1 MRASRILF
9 RFTVVAGALMLVL
22 LVVLFLIPD
31 AETKPSPPLPFG
43 TNGLVAT
50 TTYEIF
56 PSHLPPHPSLKDR
69 LVFAYV
75 KLWLRYDPSRPNPTN
90 WSFAASPVALCSIQ
104 GLLNQCNQ
112 ASGVRY
118 LMPIGV
124 AVGGV
129 QFGNSNALSGAR
141 WIASF
146 EAALQSNTPDLW
158 DAQTK
163 RTHGENLVLIRY
175 PEQRTVLVLPASEAI
190 EFRRTNQTGVMDPPG
205 H

>member
-1 MRASRILF
+1 MRAPQIL
-9 RFTVVAGALMLVL
+9 RWLAAAVGALALAL
-22 LVVLFLIPD
+22 LIAHFLIPNVKS
-31 AETKPSPPLPFG
+31 KPPPPLPFD

-56 PSHLPPHPSLKDR
+56 PSHLPPHPSLKVW
-69 LVFAYV
+69 LLFAYL
-75 KLWLRYDPSRPNPTN
+75 KLSRYDPSRPNPTN
-90 WSFAASPVALCSIQ
+90 TTFPAGPIGRCSIQ

-124 AVGGV
+124 AVGIV
-129 QFGNSNALSGAR
+129 QFGCSNALDGSQ
-141 WIASF
+141 WITAF
-146 EAALQSNTPDLW
+146 ETALQSNQPDVW

-163 RTHGENLVLIRY
+163 RTHRENLVLIRY
-175 PEQRTVLVLPASEAI
+175 PEQRTVLVLPASAAL
-190 EFRRTNQTGVMDPPG
+190 EFRRTNQTGFIDPPG